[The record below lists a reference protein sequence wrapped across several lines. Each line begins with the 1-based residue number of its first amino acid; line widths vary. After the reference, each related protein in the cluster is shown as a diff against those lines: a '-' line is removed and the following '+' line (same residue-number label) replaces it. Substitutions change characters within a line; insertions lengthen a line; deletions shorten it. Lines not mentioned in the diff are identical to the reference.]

1 MEEANQSVVS
11 LFVFSGLCKSKELQ
25 TILLA
30 PFSILYVI
38 TVVGNLFVAFLI
50 ISDPHLHSPMYFL
63 LANLSFIDFCLSS
76 VTTPKL
82 ITDFLKD
89 NKTISFWGCMSQI
102 LCVHFFAGGE
112 MVLLVTMAYD
122 RYVAIC
128 KPLHYASIMNR
139 QKCLWLVLISWIT
152 GFVHALSQLAIVME
166 LPFCGPREV
175 DSFFCDIPL
184 VIKLAC
190 KDIHTTKAL
199 INADSGFLATTCFIL
214 LLVSY
219 TYILLVVRLHAKDGA
234 SKALS
239 TCTSHIT
246 VVVLFF
252 GPCIF
257 IYLWPLSNTWVDKFL
272 AVFYTV
278 ITPLLNP
285 AIYTLRNKEIK
296 NAMKRLINQQQ
307 AQGPQALVPSA
318 ECHETAYSQDIVF
331 TWDIIL
337 LYQLGPKLEGSSNY
351 PGLILTRYHCSQMDS
366 DS

>member
-11 LFVFSGLCKSKELQ
+11 EFIFRGLCDSRELQ
-25 TILLA
+25 KFLLLPFSALYLMTIL
-30 PFSILYVI
+30 
-38 TVVGNLFVAFLI
+38 GNLFVAFLI
-50 ISDPHLHSPMYFL
+50 IIDSHLHSPMYFL
-63 LANLSFIDFCLSS
+63 LANLSFVDFCFSS

-89 NKTISFWGCMSQI
+89 NKAISFGGCMSQI
-102 LCVHFFAGGE
+102 LCVHFFGGGE

-128 KPLHYASIMNR
+128 KPLHYSSIMNR
-139 QKCLWLVLISWIT
+139 QKCIWLVLTSWII
-152 GFVHALSQLAIVME
+152 GFVHAASQLAMILD
-166 LPFCGPREV
+166 LPFCGPRIV
-175 DSFFCDIPL
+175 DSFFCDIPE

-190 KDIHTTKAL
+190 MDTHTLRIL
-199 INADSGFLATTCFIL
+199 INADSGVLATTCFIFL
-214 LLVSY
+214 LISY
-219 TYILLVVRLHAKDGA
+219 TYILVTVHLRSKDGA

-257 IYLWPLSNTWVDKFL
+257 TYLWPPSITWVDKFL

-296 NAMKRLINQQQ
+296 NAIKRLI
-307 AQGPQALVPSA
+307 S
-318 ECHETAYSQDIVF
+318 
-331 TWDIIL
+331 
-337 LYQLGPKLEGSSNY
+337 
-351 PGLILTRYHCSQMDS
+351 
-366 DS
+366 

>member
-11 LFVFSGLCKSKELQ
+11 EFIFRGLCDSRELQ
-25 TILLA
+25 KFLLLPFSALYLMTIL
-30 PFSILYVI
+30 
-38 TVVGNLFVAFLI
+38 GNLFVAFLI
-50 ISDPHLHSPMYFL
+50 IIDSHLHSPMYFL
-63 LANLSFIDFCLSS
+63 LANLSFVDFCFSS

-89 NKTISFWGCMSQI
+89 NKAISFGVCMSQI
-102 LCVHFFAGGE
+102 LCVHFFGGGE

-128 KPLHYASIMNR
+128 KPLHYSSIMNR
-139 QKCLWLVLISWIT
+139 QKCIWLVLTSWII
-152 GFVHALSQLAIVME
+152 GFVHAASQLAMILD
-166 LPFCGPREV
+166 LPFCGPRIV
-175 DSFFCDIPL
+175 DSFFCDIPE

-190 KDIHTTKAL
+190 MDTHTLRIL
-199 INADSGFLATTCFIL
+199 INADSGVLATTCFIL
-214 LLVSY
+214 LLISY
-219 TYILLVVRLHAKDGA
+219 TYILVTVRLRSKDGA

-257 IYLWPLSNTWVDKFL
+257 TYLWPPSITWVDKFL

-296 NAMKRLINQQQ
+296 NAIKRLI
-307 AQGPQALVPSA
+307 S
-318 ECHETAYSQDIVF
+318 
-331 TWDIIL
+331 
-337 LYQLGPKLEGSSNY
+337 
-351 PGLILTRYHCSQMDS
+351 
-366 DS
+366 

>member
-1 MEEANQSVVS
+1 MEETNKSIVS
-11 LFVFSGLCKSKELQ
+11 EFIFQGLCNSREFEMF
-25 TILLA
+25 LLL
-30 PFSILYVI
+30 PFSTLYLV
-38 TVVGNLFVAFLI
+38 TVVGNLFVVLLI
-50 ISDPHLHSPMYFL
+50 ITDHRLHSPMYFL
-63 LANLSFIDFCLSS
+63 LANLSFVDFCLSS

-82 ITDFLKD
+82 TTDFLKP
-89 NKTISFWGCMSQI
+89 NKTISFRGCMSQI
-102 LCVHFFAGGE
+102 LCVHFFGGGE

-128 KPLHYASIMNR
+128 KPLHYSSIMDR
-139 QKCLWLVLISWIT
+139 QKCIWLVSISWII
-152 GFVHALSQLAIVME
+152 GFVHAMSQLAMILE
-166 LPFCGPREV
+166 LPFCGPRVV

-190 KDIHTTKAL
+190 MDTHTLSTL
-199 INADSGFLATTCFIL
+199 INADSGFLATTCFIVL
-214 LLVSY
+214 LISY
-219 TYILLVVRLHAKDGA
+219 TYILLTVRLHSKDGA

-257 IYLWPLSNTWVDKFL
+257 IYLWPLSITWVDKFL

-296 NAMKRLINQQQ
+296 SAIQRLIHQ
-307 AQGPQALVPSA
+307 SA
-318 ECHETAYSQDIVF
+318 HEF
-331 TWDIIL
+331 R
-337 LYQLGPKLEGSSNY
+337 G
-351 PGLILTRYHCSQMDS
+351 
-366 DS
+366 

>member
-1 MEEANQSVVS
+1 MEEANQSVVTE
-11 LFVFSGLCKSKELQ
+11 FIFSGLCNSKGIQ
-25 TILLA
+25 TFLLL
-30 PFSILYVI
+30 PFSILYLM
-38 TVVGNLFVAFLI
+38 TVVGNLLVVFLI
-50 ISDPHLHSPMYFL
+50 ITDPHLHSPMYFL
-63 LANLSFIDFCLSS
+63 LANLSFVDCCLSS

-82 ITDFLKD
+82 TTDFLKD
-89 NKTISFWGCMSQI
+89 NKTISFGGCMTQI
-102 LCVHFFAGGE
+102 LCVHFFGGGE

-128 KPLHYASIMNR
+128 KPLHYSSIMDR
-139 QKCLWLVLISWIT
+139 QKCIWLVLTSWII
-152 GFVHALSQLAIVME
+152 GFVHAMSQLLMILD
-166 LPFCGPREV
+166 LPFCGPRIV

-190 KDIHTTKAL
+190 MNTQTIGTL
-199 INADSGFLATTCFIL
+199 INADSGVLATSCFIL
-214 LLVSY
+214 LMLSY
-219 TYILLVVRLHAKDGA
+219 TYILVTVRLRSKDGA

-257 IYLWPLSNTWVDKFL
+257 IYLWPLNITWVDKFL

-296 NAMKRLINQQQ
+296 NAIKR
-307 AQGPQALVPSA
+307 
-318 ECHETAYSQDIVF
+318 
-331 TWDIIL
+331 IITQHL
-337 LYQLGPKLEGSSNY
+337 NSKDKL
-351 PGLILTRYHCSQMDS
+351 
-366 DS
+366 

>member
-11 LFVFSGLCKSKELQ
+11 EFIFRGLCDSRELQ
-25 TILLA
+25 KFLLL
-30 PFSILYVI
+30 PFSTLYLM
-38 TVVGNLFVAFLI
+38 TVLGNLLVVLLI
-50 ISDPHLHSPMYFL
+50 ITDSHLHSPMYFL
-63 LANLSFIDFCLSS
+63 LANLSFVDVCLSS

-89 NKTISFWGCMSQI
+89 NKTISYEGCMSQI
-102 LCVHFFAGGE
+102 LFIHFLAGNE
-112 MVLLVTMAYD
+112 MMVLLVTMAYD

-128 KPLHYASIMNR
+128 KPLHYSSIMSR
-139 QKCLWLVLISWIT
+139 QKCIWLVLTSWII
-152 GFVHALSQLAIVME
+152 GFVHATSQLSIILD
-166 LPFCGPREV
+166 LPFCGPRIV

-190 KDIHTTKAL
+190 MDTHTLRLL
-199 INADSGFLATTCFIL
+199 INADSAILATTCFIL
-214 LLVSY
+214 LLISY
-219 TYILLVVRLHAKDGA
+219 TYILVTVRLRSNNGA

-257 IYLWPLSNTWVDKFL
+257 IYLWPPSITWVDKFL

-285 AIYTLRNKEIK
+285 
-296 NAMKRLINQQQ
+296 
-307 AQGPQALVPSA
+307 
-318 ECHETAYSQDIVF
+318 
-331 TWDIIL
+331 
-337 LYQLGPKLEGSSNY
+337 
-351 PGLILTRYHCSQMDS
+351 QMDARCKF
-366 DS
+366 